1 MEFKLFYDAV
11 SERLSDLFRLGTRG
25 NDAEALARTLL
36 EKYSSV
42 DNAMSASTEELIG
55 LIGRDAALLFKL
67 SGALISR
74 RITDA
79 FAFGK
84 VHTEEE
90 IDSYFKALFLG
101 ASVERVY
108 AMCFDECDRVL
119 CCELISSGILN
130 SSEMWPRKIVEVA
143 IRAKAHS
150 VTIAHNHPHGE
161 AEASADDIAQT
172 SAVNNTLSNAGVKL
186 RSHVIVAARNST
198 TLKVDMDFAALD
210 T

>member
-11 SERLSDLFRLGTRG
+11 SKRLSDLFRLGTRG
-25 NDAEALARTLL
+25 KDAEALACTLL

-42 DNAMSASTEELIG
+42 DNAMSASTEELIE

-74 RITDA
+74 QITDA

-172 SAVNNTLSNAGVKL
+172 SAVYNTLSNVGMKL

-198 TLKVDMDFAALD
+198 TLRGNMDFAALD
-210 T
+210 P